1 MSESTNRARAE
12 ATDLLRRLWHRRHL
26 VWDPIPSSPADIF
39 PLDVRLVAEAGLGVR
54 FEEPEEIRF
63 AASTPHNAVPV
74 QTAGFIDRKLE
85 RDKVV
90 LGQLQAMTVHDL
102 RTHPSFDLS
111 AHARKWIGVTTEWTD
126 AETEE
131 GEQSW
136 GLPQN
141 RWAEWRTRRSSSDSQ
156 RARVLTAVKARRSA
170 PPPLRGAHGLDAGSA
185 HARPGS
191 CLTMTKS

>member
-1 MSESTNRARAE
+1 MP
-12 ATDLLRRLWHRRHL
+12 DFDQLRHI
-26 VWDPIPSSPADIF
+26 VD
-39 PLDVRLVAEAGLGVR
+39 GLEGQR
-54 FEEPEEIRF
+54 QAF
-63 AASTPHNAVPV
+63 NAV
-74 QTAGFIDRKLE
+74 FE
-85 RDKVV
+85 REQEVIAAFD
-90 LGQLQAMTVHDL
+90 QQRQALDA
-102 RTHPSFDLS
+102 FDQHRQAIERVGREWL
-111 AHARKWIGVTTEWTD
+111 ARL
-126 AETEE
+126 AA
-131 GEQSW
+131 GEQYLKELGARIRNHE